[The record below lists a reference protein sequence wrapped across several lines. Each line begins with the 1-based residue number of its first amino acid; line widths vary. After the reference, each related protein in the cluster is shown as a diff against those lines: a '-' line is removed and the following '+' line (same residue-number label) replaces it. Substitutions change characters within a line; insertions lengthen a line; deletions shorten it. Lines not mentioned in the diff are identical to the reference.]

1 MNLRLGVLIRIA
13 QYALL
18 LMKKYLKLIILLI
31 SIATVCSGLLQI
43 ISPGFV
49 LNVIG
54 AELTP
59 TTKHIF
65 AIVGMFMTL
74 FGGMMLQAIYSV
86 NSNEAAI
93 VWASF
98 QKLGAALAVSLA
110 VFYGIFNLLA
120 LSVAVFDLLSGLII
134 LWYYSGIRNK
144 V

>member
-1 MNLRLGVLIRIA
+1 
-13 QYALL
+13 
-18 LMKKYLKLIILLI
+18 MKKYLKLVILLI
-31 SIATVCSGLLQI
+31 SIATVFSGLLQI

-49 LNVIG
+49 LNIIG
-54 AELTP
+54 AEITP
-59 TTKHIF
+59 ATKYF
-65 AIVGMFMTL
+65 FGMVGMFMTL

-134 LWYYSGIRNK
+134 LRYYLDKR
-144 V
+144 